1 MSDKEPRSR
10 REYEADL
17 IAECRKAFAKHTIAS
32 RGDGRWILREP
43 GTSNMQCEIVA
54 LAWGT
59 LLVHGDFDCCVWTG
73 YSGKSGPEALVAWI
87 GRHTDV
93 HYVSQKA
100 QRGLDDYELVEE
112 VKSEVLVRD
121 LRDYLAECE
130 AEYAGDEEDDEA
142 ADEADGE
149 HAASEEDDDP
159 AEVERREEHER
170 VKEALEEAIESAEG
184 DEGRFE
190 MHAIVARLIDDGVID
205 SEYANS
211 LGVVTTRRVIRAWQA
226 VVRLHEL
233 LTEESA
239 TAVKNGEVA
248 SVEGA

>member
-17 IAECRKAFAKHTIAS
+17 IVDCRKAFVKHTIAN

-59 LLVHGDFDCCVWTG
+59 LLVHGDFDCCLWTG
-73 YSGKSGPEALVAWI
+73 YSGKGGPESLVAWI
-87 GRHTDV
+87 GRQTDV
-93 HYVSQKA
+93 HYVAQKA
-100 QRGLDDYELVEE
+100 SRGLDDYELVEE
-112 VKSEVLVRD
+112 VKGEVLVRD

-130 AEYAGDEEDDEA
+130 AEYATDGEEG
-142 ADEADGE
+142 DEADEE
-149 HAASEEDDDP
+149 HAAVEDDDDP
-159 AEVERREEHER
+159 AEVERREEHQR
-170 VKEALEEAIESAEG
+170 IKEALVEAIESAEG

-190 MHAIVARLIDDGVID
+190 MHGIVARLIDDGVIE

-211 LGVVTTRRVIRAWQA
+211 LGTVTTRRVIRAWQA
-226 VVRLHEL
+226 VARLHEL

-239 TAVKNGEVA
+239 TAVKNGEA
-248 SVEGA
+248 GSVEGA

>member
-17 IAECRKAFAKHTIAS
+17 IVDCRKAFVKHTIAN

-59 LLVHGDFDCCVWTG
+59 LLVHGDFDCCLWTG
-73 YSGKSGPEALVAWI
+73 YSGKHGPESLVAWI
-87 GRHTDV
+87 GRQTDV
-93 HYVSQKA
+93 HYVAQKA
-100 QRGLDDYELVEE
+100 SRGLDDYELVEE
-112 VKSEVLVRD
+112 VKGEVLVRD
-121 LRDYLAECE
+121 LRDYLAECK
-130 AEYAGDEEDDEA
+130 AEYAGDEEEGDDSDEENAAGGEA
-142 ADEADGE
+142 
-149 HAASEEDDDP
+149 DDP

-170 VKEALEEAIESAEG
+170 IKDALVEAIDSAKA

-190 MHAIVARLIDDGVID
+190 MHAIVSRLIDDGVID

-226 VVRLHEL
+226 VARLHEL

-239 TAVKNGEVA
+239 AGVKNGEAA